1 MGFAVEALDFKGMGF
16 AVEALDFKGMGFA
29 VEALSLSMRVFDEEI
44 YIYTASAVTLVSFFE
59 ARSSL
64 TWSIVD

>member
-29 VEALSLSMRVFDEEI
+29 VEALSLSMRVFDEDI
-44 YIYTASAVTLVSFFE
+44 YIYILPVL
-59 ARSSL
+59 
-64 TWSIVD
+64 